1 MKNLVI
7 LLLCLPL
14 LLAGCGSEYAPTPP
28 PTVGVGVFELTEVG
42 IKRQWRVSARTR
54 AVESVQVRAR
64 VEGEVAEVL
73 FERGGR
79 VGANDPLFRLEE
91 GTYRES
97 VRRAEA
103 QVASRKSAFTLAQR
117 NLARGL
123 EIGERGYLS
132 AADLDRLRNETE
144 EAQSALVDA
153 EAALRQSRLDLNYTL
168 IKAPIGG
175 RIGDTDV
182 TVGDLIG
189 PAAGAL
195 VQIVALDPIRA
206 EFQLTDREFAGLMR
220 NRSQW
225 LDTPAFDVYLLLE
238 DGRRHSSP
246 GSIDFVDIAISEST
260 GTVDA
265 TALFANP
272 DETLFPGLLVTLLFE
287 GKQPASGLLV
297 PEAAVQR
304 NQLGPY
310 VMLVEPDGQTVGER
324 QITLGPRQGT
334 AWQVKGGV
342 DAGDLVVVEGLQ
354 KIRPGQPVQMQKYDR
369 DPTTGLLAPSELIK
383 P

>member
-1 MKNLVI
+1 MKNLVMS
-7 LLLCLPL
+7 LLCLPL
-14 LLAGCGSEYAPTPP
+14 VLSGCGSEEAPTPA

-79 VGANDPLFRLEE
+79 VDANAPLFRLDE
-91 GTYRES
+91 GTYREG

-103 QVASRKSAFTLAQR
+103 RVAARESALTLAQR

-144 EAQSALVDA
+144 EAESALVEA
-153 EAALRQSRLDLNYTL
+153 EAALRQSRLDLNYTV

-182 TVGDLIG
+182 TVGNLIG
-189 PAAGAL
+189 PEAGAL

-220 NRSQW
+220 NRDQW
-225 LDTPAFDVYLLLE
+225 LETPVFDVYLLLE
-238 DGRRHSSP
+238 DGRRHPSP
-246 GSIDFVDIAISEST
+246 GAIDFVDIAINEST

-287 GKQPASGLLV
+287 SKQPASGLLV

-310 VMLVEPDGQTVGER
+310 VMLVAPDGQTVKER
-324 QITLGPRQGT
+324 QVTLGPRQGT
-334 AWQVKGGV
+334 AWQVKSGV
-342 DAGDLVVVEGLQ
+342 NPGELVVVEGLQ

-369 DPTTGLLAPSELIK
+369 DPTTGLLAPSELVK

>member
-14 LLAGCGSEYAPTPP
+14 LVSGCGSEDAPTPA
-28 PTVGVGVFELTEVG
+28 PTVGVGVFELTQVG

-79 VGANDPLFRLEE
+79 VVANDPLFRLEE

-153 EAALRQSRLDLNYTL
+153 EAALRQSRLDLNYTV

-206 EFQLTDREFAGLMR
+206 EFQLTDREFASLMR
-220 NRSQW
+220 NRGQW
-225 LDTPAFDVYLLLE
+225 LDTPAFDVHLLLE
-238 DGRRHSSP
+238 DGQRHPSP
-246 GSIDFVDIAISEST
+246 GTLDFVDIAINEST

-304 NQLGPY
+304 NQLGSY
-310 VMLVEPDGQTVGER
+310 VLVVEPENQTVGER

-342 DAGDLVVVEGLQ
+342 NPGDLVIVEGLQ
-354 KIRPGQPVQMQKYDR
+354 KIRPGQPIQMEKYDR
-369 DPTTGLLAPSELIK
+369 DPTTGLLVPSELIN